1 MSVLRD
7 VLYQYDGTFDGFLCC
22 IHDSYLYKE
31 IPVGFSSDGDFLS
44 LYEVRVVPT
53 QAAHSQRVY
62 RGLAARS
69 NKAAKAVYRG
79 FLTCMEDKELRLYA
93 FVRKVFREGD
103 RFMRNLSDPVFY
115 PLHKALRHM
124 SGELEKLR
132 GFIRFSEY
140 SGVLGAEIEP
150 KNRVLPLLRNHFCD
164 RYANESFFIYD
175 STHKD
180 LLLYSSG
187 RSRMMRVDS
196 LQLALPGEEE
206 LCFRALWKRFYE
218 TVAIR
223 ERENP
228 RCQNT
233 FLPKRYRG
241 TMTEFLPLDY
251 ERQQQ
256 NLPSSHNVANGAI
269 IRMIDSIELPPT
281 TSLPEHSI

>member
-44 LYEVRVVPT
+44 LYEVRIVPT

-132 GFIRFSEY
+132 GFVRFSDY
-140 SGVLGAEIEP
+140 NGVLGAVIEP
-150 KNRVLPLLRNHFCD
+150 ENQVLPMLRRHFCD
-164 RYANESFFIYD
+164 RFYNEVF
-175 STHKD
+175 
-180 LLLYSSG
+180 LLYD
-187 RSRMMRVDS
+187 RTHRE
-196 LQLALPGEEE
+196 ALVHQPGK
-206 LCFRALWKRFYE
+206 W
-218 TVAIR
+218 AI
-223 ERENP
+223 
-228 RCQNT
+228 
-233 FLPKRYRG
+233 
-241 TMTEFLPLDY
+241 LPLD
-251 ERQQQ
+251 EFKMAA
-256 NLPSSHNVANGAI
+256 PSAAEAAGAAGSGGTG
-269 IRMIDSIELPPT
+269 R
-281 TSLPEHSI
+281 

>member
-44 LYEVRVVPT
+44 LYEVRIVPT

-132 GFIRFSEY
+132 GFVRFSDY
-140 SGVLGAEIEP
+140 NGVLGAVIEP
-150 KNRVLPLLRNHFCD
+150 
-164 RYANESFFIYD
+164 
-175 STHKD
+175 
-180 LLLYSSG
+180 
-187 RSRMMRVDS
+187 
-196 LQLALPGEEE
+196 E
-206 LCFRALWKRFYE
+206 L
-218 TVAIR
+218 
-223 ERENP
+223 NP
-228 RCQNT
+228 
-233 FLPKRYRG
+233 F
-241 TMTEFLPLDY
+241 
-251 ERQQQ
+251 
-256 NLPSSHNVANGAI
+256 
-269 IRMIDSIELPPT
+269 
-281 TSLPEHSI
+281 